1 MYVCIYVHVSTY
13 ITVRMYVCVYV
24 SICYCM
30 SIRIYVYVYV
40 RVCMYIY
47 VTYMALSESVISTCM
62 CLYLEALSGYLDLLC
77 LNRFYNW
84 PNHLQTHSTSNYT
97 FQLNGN
103 TFIHSIVLTMR
114 STCTYIH
121 TYIHT
126 YTVLY

>member
-97 FQLNGN
+97 FQKY
-103 TFIHSIVLTMR
+103 IHTQY
-114 STCTYIH
+114 CTNYEKYMYIH